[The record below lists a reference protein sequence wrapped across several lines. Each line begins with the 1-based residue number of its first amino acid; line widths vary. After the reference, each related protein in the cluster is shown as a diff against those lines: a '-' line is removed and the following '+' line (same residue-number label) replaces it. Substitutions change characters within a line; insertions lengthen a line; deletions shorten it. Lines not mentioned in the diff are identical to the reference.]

1 MGRTALSV
9 PNVVINNV
17 TIPIVPNSLKYDGG
31 EGEQTVRTASAGGE
45 QVEVITTVNAENKIG
60 MVMFDVFTTTDLDT
74 KIADWKNRI
83 GANTVQFNQNIAGLP
98 NARSFDNMSMTDGV
112 ERDASAD
119 GVTPIKFMG
128 GQMVAQGS
136 I

>member
-1 MGRTALSV
+1 MARTALSV
-9 PNVVINNV
+9 PNLVINNV

-31 EGEQTVRTASAGGE
+31 EGEINVRTASAGGE
-45 QVEVITTVNAENKIG
+45 QVDIITTVNAENKIG
-60 MVMFDVFTTTDLDT
+60 MVMFDVFTTTDIDT

-83 GANTVQFNQNIAGLP
+83 GANTVQFNQNIGGLP
-98 NARSFDNMSMTDGV
+98 NARSFDNMSITDGV

-119 GVTPIKFMG
+119 GVTSIKFMG

>member
-9 PNVVINNV
+9 PSLVINNV

-31 EGEQTVRTASAGGE
+31 EGEINVRTASAGGE
-45 QVEVITTVNAENKIG
+45 QVDIITTVNAENKIG

-74 KIADWKNRI
+74 KIADWKTRI
-83 GANTVQFNQNIAGLP
+83 GANTVQFNQNIGGLP
-98 NARSFDNMSMTDGV
+98 NARSFDNMSITDGV

-119 GVTPIKFMG
+119 GVTSIKFMG